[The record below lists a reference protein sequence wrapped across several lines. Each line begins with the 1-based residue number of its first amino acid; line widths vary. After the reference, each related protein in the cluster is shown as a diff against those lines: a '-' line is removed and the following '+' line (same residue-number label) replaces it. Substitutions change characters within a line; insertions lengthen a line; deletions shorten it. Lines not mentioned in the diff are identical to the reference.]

1 MNTESHIIPM
11 FLNRAGKFGKKEV
24 FRYKDS
30 QGIYQSINWEE
41 LKEKVDNVMSSMH
54 ALGVKKGDMI
64 GIFSQN
70 KPQWII
76 TDLAAMAIG
85 AVVVPFYATA
95 VLEQLKYIVK
105 ETDMKLMFVGAEEQM
120 GIAMQL
126 LEDENPLEKIV
137 SFEKSK
143 NSNPDILGFDMFLKL
158 SSDKGI
164 KMTAADRMD
173 EYSAD
178 DLATVI
184 YTSGTTGIPKGVMLK
199 QDNFMYCFH
208 IHDSRLDVRTSDVSL
223 CFLPL
228 SHVFERMWSHYLLY
242 SGAVNVFLEN
252 PKEIISVLP
261 IVKPTVMC
269 TVPRFFD
276 KTFGGIHDE
285 AAKWP
290 GFKQKIFKWSV
301 GQGMKAIKYK
311 SQNKKLPV
319 GLSFKHSIA
328 NALVFKKLRSIFG
341 GNIRFMPCA
350 GAAINSDILK
360 FFHAVGLFVNYG
372 YGATE
377 TTATVSCFKEDV
389 YSLDTCGSIMP
400 GIEVKI
406 GENSEILVKGRTV
419 FYGYYKKEKDT
430 AEVLKDG
437 WFYSGDEGYI
447 DDKNNLIM
455 VDRIKD
461 LMKTSVGKYVSPQKL
476 EMVLSQDELVEQII
490 VVGDNRQYVSALI
503 VPAMDKLKKIAGELN
518 VSYGNNQ
525 ELVDSDKINELFHER
540 FEMLQKDITPYERVV
555 KFVLL
560 PEPFTIEA
568 GTMTSTLKLRRSTI
582 EKMYSKFLE
591 KMYN

>member
-11 FLNRAGKFGKKEV
+11 FLNRAATFGKKEV
-24 FRYKDS
+24 YRYKDS
-30 QGIYQSINWEE
+30 EGNYQFVNWEE
-41 LKEKVDNVMSSMH
+41 LKEKVDNVISSLH
-54 ALGVKKGDMI
+54 AMGVNKDDKI

-105 ETDMKLMFVGAEEQM
+105 ETDMKLMFVGADEQM
-120 GIAMQL
+120 NTAAQL
-126 LEDENPLEKIV
+126 LEDDSPLKKIV
-137 SFEKSK
+137 SFEKAE
-143 NSNPDILGFDMFLKL
+143 NSNPDILSFDEFLKL

-164 KMTAADRMD
+164 KMTAADRLE

-178 DLATVI
+178 DLATII
-184 YTSGTTGIPKGVMLK
+184 YTSGTTGEPKGVMLR
-199 QDNFMYCFH
+199 QDNFMYCFN
-208 IHDSRLDVRTSDVSL
+208 IHDSRLDVRSTDVSL

-242 SGAVNVFLEN
+242 CGAVNVFLEN

-261 IVKPTVMC
+261 IVKPTVLC

-301 GQGMKAIKYK
+301 EQGMKAIEYK
-311 SQNKKLPV
+311 SKNKKLPF

-328 NALVFKKLRSIFG
+328 NALVFKKLRSVFG

-350 GAAINSDILK
+350 GAAINYDILK

-377 TTATVSCFKEDV
+377 TTATVSCFKEDE

-400 GIEVKI
+400 GIDVKI

-419 FYGYYKKEKDT
+419 FYGYYKKEEDT
-430 AEVLKDG
+430 KEVLKDG

-447 DDKNNLIM
+447 DDNNNLIM
-455 VDRIKD
+455 LDRIKD

-476 EMVLSQDELVEQII
+476 EMLLSQDELVEQII
-490 VVGDNRQYVSALI
+490 VVGDNRQYVSALV
-503 VPAMDKLKKIAGELN
+503 VPAMDKLKIIANELN
-518 VSYGNNQ
+518 ISYQNDQ
-525 ELVDSDKINELFHER
+525 ELVDSGKINEFYQTR
-540 FEMLQKDITPYERVV
+540 FEMLQKDIAPYEKVM

-568 GTMTSTLKLRRSTI
+568 GTMTSTLKLRRSSI
-582 EKMYSKFLE
+582 EKMYSRFVE
-591 KMYN
+591 KMYD